1 MLPWNLAEIKKKVY
15 VFNILF
21 YFCSVTICF
30 MSLWLSVVN
39 SVVVYEAQ
47 LTSHFQTETLLLVSV
62 VNSHDHLEHEQFT
75 IAQILLKYL
84 EFSFTYNKGL
94 KIYSIQEAFTQHNFR
109 LKTEY
114 FYAFWPFIYTT
125 TVFWGA
131 ENFCKQASTSFFIF
145 FLNDII
151 YM

>member
-1 MLPWNLAEIKKKVY
+1 
-15 VFNILF
+15 
-21 YFCSVTICF
+21 

-62 VNSHDHLEHEQFT
+62 VNSHDHLEHEQFA

-94 KIYSIQEAFTQHNFR
+94 KIYTGG
-109 LKTEY
+109 L
-114 FYAFWPFIYTT
+114 YTT
-125 TVFWGA
+125 QFPTKNRILLCILAIHLHNNSVLGA
-131 ENFCKQASTSFFIF
+131 ENFCKQASTWFFF
-145 FLNDII
+145 FQNDII